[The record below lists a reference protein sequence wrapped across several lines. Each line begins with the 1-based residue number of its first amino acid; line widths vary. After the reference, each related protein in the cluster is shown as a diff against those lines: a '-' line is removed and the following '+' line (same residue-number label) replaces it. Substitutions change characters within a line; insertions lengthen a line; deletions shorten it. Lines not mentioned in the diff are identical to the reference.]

1 MKHPLLFLLCAF
13 GQWCHSLGLV
23 PRSWDFR
30 SYLGTLGLFARTLG
44 LFLGLFFEKFKCD
57 FLKMCKKKPVLED
70 KNVTERRNFQN
81 FSPKKEKFQAVPD
94 TGDFLGLFWV
104 PTWDFSKK

>member
-44 LFLGLFFEKFKCD
+44 LFLGTFFEKFKWD
-57 FLKMCKKKPVLED
+57 FLAFSSLSHEIFENFHENGRQNADLRRKGAKKRSSPVLED
-70 KNVTERRNFQN
+70 K
-81 FSPKKEKFQAVPD
+81 K
-94 TGDFLGLFWV
+94 
-104 PTWDFSKK
+104 